1 MRDHALTGPLVVDAH
16 LAALAIEHGVTLYS
30 TDADFSR
37 FGEIRWAILSEH
49 WPHSDILM
57 SSNEIYQR
65 DDGMAKTLIDID
77 DALLA
82 EAAGVLGTKTKKDT
96 VVTALSEVVRRQRLR
111 ELANRS
117 FPDLTPEGIESRR
130 RSRSAE

>member
-1 MRDHALTGPLVVDAH
+1 
-16 LAALAIEHGVTLYS
+16 
-30 TDADFSR
+30 
-37 FGEIRWAILSEH
+37 
-49 WPHSDILM
+49 
-57 SSNEIYQR
+57 
-65 DDGMAKTLIDID
+65 MAKTLIDID

-82 EAAGVLGTKTKKDT
+82 EAAGVLGTTTKKDT
-96 VVTALSEVVRRQRLR
+96 VVTALSQVVRRQRLR

>member
-1 MRDHALTGPLVVDAH
+1 
-16 LAALAIEHGVTLYS
+16 
-30 TDADFSR
+30 
-37 FGEIRWAILSEH
+37 
-49 WPHSDILM
+49 
-57 SSNEIYQR
+57 
-65 DDGMAKTLIDID
+65 MAKTLIDID

-82 EAAGVLGTKTKKDT
+82 EAAGVLGTTTKKET

-130 RSRSAE
+130 RSRSDV